1 MSAIRRPVRKYL
13 REEYGVTEIDEVQ
26 NKHGKL
32 TFAYGGRRHSLT
44 VSVSPGRDN
53 QGEIFHSKKHI
64 RSMLGPPPDYA
75 AIRTKR
81 TMEEMMPE
89 LFNNPLAALAPL
101 AEKLTEPARD
111 DSGLSYPGKM
121 AKEYADVAPPA
132 TVDAT
137 PLTCVGTLA
146 LYNRNRLRFC
156 VTEAFSRRIP
166 AGAYVTR
173 RVADDT
179 WHLTPNAARKTPRL
193 QEEYRGMLS
202 VDWTDNNIG
211 LPGFGKTPATYT
223 WVDDHVVARVDL
235 AALRPLQATSKR
247 RGVGVTPPRVVTPP
261 PAADAPHAA
270 PERCTFPTPD
280 EMRACLAEIRRIE
293 ATTERRLVKVAAT
306 DAAPAHWA
314 WKADLIE

>member
-1 MSAIRRPVRKYL
+1 
-13 REEYGVTEIDEVQ
+13 
-26 NKHGKL
+26 
-32 TFAYGGRRHSLT
+32 
-44 VSVSPGRDN
+44 
-53 QGEIFHSKKHI
+53 
-64 RSMLGPPPDYA
+64 
-75 AIRTKR
+75 
-81 TMEEMMPE
+81 
-89 LFNNPLAALAPL
+89 
-101 AEKLTEPARD
+101 
-111 DSGLSYPGKM
+111 M
-121 AKEYADVAPPA
+121 AKEYGDAAPPA

-137 PLTCVGTLA
+137 PLACTGTLS
-146 LYNRNRLRFC
+146 LYSQDRLRFC
-156 VTEAFSRRIP
+156 VTEAFVQRIP

-179 WHLTPNAARKTPRL
+179 WHLIPNDARRTPRL
-193 QEEYRGMLS
+193 QREYHGMWS
-202 VDWTDNNIG
+202 IDWTDHSIG

-247 RGVGVTPPRVVTPP
+247 RGVGVTPLRVVTPR
-261 PAADAPHAA
+261 PAVSAPQAA
-270 PERCTFPTPD
+270 PERPAGTFPTPD